1 MNREEFVHNI
11 DNIQDVD
18 IISAFDNLMAMYCLC
33 NGMKRYGNISISDIS
48 KVASFDITFDNPV
61 CDVTDIYAFF
71 NPEDAYRS
79 SIAYNN
85 ISIPIYGINYTVSCE
100 LNMNVLH
107 IQLQQ

>member
-48 KVASFDITFDNPV
+48 KVASFDITFDNP
-61 CDVTDIYAFF
+61 
-71 NPEDAYRS
+71 EDAYRS

-85 ISIPIYGINYTVSCE
+85 INIPIYGINYTVSCK
-100 LNMNVLH
+100 LDMNVLH

>member
-48 KVASFDITFDNPV
+48 KVASFDITFDNL
-61 CDVTDIYAFF
+61 
-71 NPEDAYRS
+71 EDAYRS

-100 LNMNVLH
+100 LDMNVLH
-107 IQLQQ
+107 MQLQQ